1 MNAADSPST
10 PPIKR
15 STWLRFG
22 MRTVFVLILLAALA
36 AWWAR
41 GEMLKEQRR
50 EELIAAIQEKRGF
63 LSLKSET
70 TWRCRLGAWLRGKPT
85 TLAVE
90 SVAFVRTVDLPLQQE
105 FVRMFPDASLAIE
118 AAPSDL
124 SPERREF
131 LSGLKSIDSFSLT
144 GPIDPT
150 DELIA
155 WLSKLRIYRGMQLSV
170 NHLDDELLRRL
181 ADAKIEPFRITNLS
195 EYTNET
201 EGWSQVTDDGLKAA
215 SRFRILRHIC
225 SGRKGT
231 DDGVAAFKDLP
242 ALAFVELIGPG
253 YTDASAE
260 TLANL
265 SNLRALRLSNTRLTD
280 AGIAQILRS
289 GSKIRS
295 LRLDNTDLGEESIAA
310 IAGMPALLR
319 IQFRGVPISPEL
331 AASLAKLSI
340 RSLNLEGDYS
350 DADVGLLAPLG
361 PTLTSV
367 SLKTPNVTD
376 QGLTWL
382 AGAGKL
388 SSLQL
393 FDTQVTAATV
403 KLIKS
408 PSVDITLG
416 GPNVC
421 EATLPPANRSCRLN
435 LVRLCGFAIDDETL
449 SLLEPPYDSL
459 ELVGTHT
466 TAAGL
471 RSLKT
476 SGQHVGV
483 ALSFVD
489 GTPPPLTQSEILEI
503 EQATGGLVTVTLT
516 PVSSAMFESLLPKSS
531 RKPSAE
537 ESSP

>member
-1 MNAADSPST
+1 MSGTSLPLAQLT
-10 PPIKR
+10 KR
-15 STWLRFG
+15 RTWLRFG
-22 MRTVFVLILLAALA
+22 TRTVFVLIGLAALVA
-36 AWWAR
+36 CWAR
-41 GEMLKEQRR
+41 SEMVEEQRR
-50 EELIAAIQEKRGF
+50 EELIATIQEKGGF
-63 LSLKSET
+63 LQLRPES
-70 TWRCRLGAWLRGKPT
+70 TWRRRLGAWLRGKPAT
-85 TLAVE
+85 PRVE
-90 SVAFVRTVDLPLQQE
+90 SVALVRAIDLPLQRE
-105 FVRMFPDASLAIE
+105 FVEMFPGTYVVVDAPATE
-118 AAPSDL
+118 L

-131 LSGLKSIDSFSLT
+131 LSGLKSIGVLT
-144 GPIDPT
+144 LSEPLNPT
-150 DELIA
+150 DELLA
-155 WLSKLRIYRGMQLSV
+155 WLSKVPISGGVHLSV
-170 NHLDDELLRRL
+170 NRLDDELLRRL
-181 ADAKIEPFRITNLS
+181 ADAGIEPFRIVDLS
-195 EYTNET
+195 EHTNET

-215 SRFRILRHIC
+215 SRFRILRYIC
-225 SGRKGT
+225 AGRKGT

-331 AASLAKLSI
+331 ATSLAKLSI

-361 PTLTSV
+361 PTLTSI
-367 SLKTPNVTD
+367 SLETPNVTD
-376 QGLTWL
+376 QGHTWI

-408 PSVDITLG
+408 PSVDVTLG

-435 LVRLCGFAIDDETL
+435 LVRLCGSAIDDETL

-476 SGQHVGV
+476 SGQRIGV

-516 PVSSAMFESLLPKSS
+516 PISSAMFDSLLPQSS
-531 RKPSAE
+531 GKPSAE
-537 ESSP
+537 EASP